1 MVREKNEYRSNNISL
16 FADQS
21 ILCNTKIKHK
31 RIVRGSHW
39 GSSWGEHIVG
49 ALRGSL
55 LGEPI
60 GGTHWGPLGEPIGI
74 TQRGSLKVGAQDIHL
89 QIEYTAIREGITT

>member
-1 MVREKNEYRSNNISL
+1 MGR
-16 FADQS
+16 AH
-21 ILCNTKIKHK
+21 C
-31 RIVRGSHW
+31 GSPSGEPIGGTHW
-39 GSSWGEHIVG
+39 GNP
-49 ALRGSL
+49 